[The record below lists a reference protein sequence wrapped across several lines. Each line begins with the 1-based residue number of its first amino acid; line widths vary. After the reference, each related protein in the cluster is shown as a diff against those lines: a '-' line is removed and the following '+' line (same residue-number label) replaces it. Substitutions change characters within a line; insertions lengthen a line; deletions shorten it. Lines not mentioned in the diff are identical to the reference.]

1 MKTPK
6 TLIVCN
12 SIHHGN
18 TLKVAQAMADVFDAR
33 ILRPEEVDPAGL
45 GDFDL
50 IGLGSG
56 IYFGRAHPAIRQL
69 VLALAR
75 PGNAPKCVFLFST
88 SGIPFLSWLWHRPL
102 KRQLERAGS
111 AIVGEFSCRGWDTVG
126 PLRLLGGINRCH
138 PDLHDLER
146 ARRFAYAISLKA
158 LRQAPRD
165 DVDVFAGH
173 ANDL

>member
-6 TLIVCN
+6 TLIVCK
-12 SIHHGN
+12 STHHGN

-75 PGNAPKCVFLFST
+75 PGNAPKFVFLFST
-88 SGIPFLSWLWHRPL
+88 TGIPFLSWLWHRPL

-111 AIVGEFSCRGWDTVG
+111 AIVGEFSCRGWDTVC
-126 PLRLLGGINRCH
+126 PAECSKPMTIKVLAL
-138 PDLHDLER
+138 DLER
-146 ARRFAYAISLKA
+146 TLIDNAMSGTPRSGLAQFLAFCPRRFE
-158 LRQAPRD
+158 RRE
-165 DVDVFAGH
+165 
-173 ANDL
+173 